1 MGNTFTV
8 QGLRFCRVG
17 RSNNFTSTTGAVSL
31 KVGPTLLS
39 QQHIDCELCR
49 AGCRVWRQTIYHDG
63 PIEEAAAKAL
73 DMLDNLLK
81 ALVVLDGPWEDP
93 ESMGLEIELKAKMTD
108 QQSSRWLRH
117 FLMRDAHRRGE

>member
-1 MGNTFTV
+1 MNNTFVV
-8 QGLRFCRVG
+8 QGLQFYRVG
-17 RSNNFTSTTGAVSL
+17 RSNNFVCTVGAVSL

-49 AGCRVWRQTIYHDG
+49 AGFRVWRQTIYHDG

-81 ALVVLDGPWEDP
+81 ALVVLDGPWGDP
-93 ESMGLEIELKAKMTD
+93 ESTGLEIKLEAKMNE